1 MISKHQYPAFQQR
14 PAEPSRAVLL
24 PLPFMQSRA
33 IGDQDLYRGKTWAQ
47 RDELTHPKTP
57 SSQVGGRNHWSLM
70 VVAPSSNPR
79 TCGGILTGTLLRCH
93 FISLHLL
100 LVTDTE
106 ISRGAV
112 ASSIIK
118 ACICL
123 TLWNK
128 RFFTHREMKIFPD
141 GLFFLNCFDFRQI
154 WVFFRWMWLAL
165 SLTYPP
171 AEAKAKSG
179 KGTAKNKSHI

>member
-1 MISKHQYPAFQQR
+1 M
-14 PAEPSRAVLL
+14 
-24 PLPFMQSRA
+24 
-33 IGDQDLYRGKTWAQ
+33 
-47 RDELTHPKTP
+47 THPKTP

-79 TCGGILTGTLLRCH
+79 TWGGILMGTLLRCH

-154 WVFFRWMWLAL
+154 WVFFVECGLPYLLPTHLQKQKQKAAKVQL
-165 SLTYPP
+165 KIKATSNSCSFPP
-171 AEAKAKSG
+171 
-179 KGTAKNKSHI
+179 